1 MKRKPL
7 PHRPEFVIVNKQGQV
22 FSGMKQGYYDW
33 SDDWLQA
40 KPLYRENT
48 QYVLEEHPHSELIDL
63 KDFK

>member
-7 PHRPEFVIVNKQGQV
+7 PYRTEFVIVNKRGQV

-33 SDDWLQA
+33 SDDWSQA

-48 QYVLEEHPHSELIDL
+48 QYVLEEHPQSELIDL